1 MKHATAFQDM
11 CLRGRFFSIAVGWT
25 LLINGGWAAPSVQ
38 AIKTEYKARMKKTNK
53 KKTTMIL
60 KVVQKMP

>member
-1 MKHATAFQDM
+1 M
-11 CLRGRFFSIAVGWT
+11 VGE
-25 LLINGGWAAPSVQ
+25 